1 MSVWGSDE
9 ACRKAGCSVF
19 DVSGGHSAQTSNGAL
34 SVTDSAYNG
43 ARPVES
49 NHQEAE
55 TIGSSDEASRS
66 AFDAS
71 GGHGTQPVESN
82 RQEVETMARPF
93 WDPAFKRRTVGGDR
107 VCCVSSEEYYLP
119 RAYRVW
125 KEPHDADSKASML

>member
-34 SVTDSAYNG
+34 SVKDSAYNG

-82 RQEVETMARPF
+82 RQEVETIARDHFGIQHLKDAQWEVPF
-93 WDPAFKRRTVGGDR
+93 VATFTSKRV
-107 VCCVSSEEYYLP
+107 
-119 RAYRVW
+119 
-125 KEPHDADSKASML
+125 